1 MRRAMLL
8 LAISSI
14 AFHASGQN
22 KELEA
27 LSRANYIERFP
38 DYFFVWPVLKRR
50 TPSFTLEN
58 KNNSHQKLMY
68 RANADYYAG
77 FGVYIFEIG
86 FQFAVALPASTAV
99 TNKFGKSNAVD
110 LQANL
115 VGSNWG
121 FEIYNQKYNGYYIDD
136 PNKPIPAGV
145 PLPQRHDIWTR
156 DYGMNGVL
164 FSNKRYSL
172 RSTLNYFERQLKSVG
187 SLLFAGTISSLEL
200 RTDSALFDSKYNA
213 EFGEASNIQRLN
225 YSTIGIGPGYGHN
238 FVIKKKWFFA
248 MSLAVGPSL
257 NWLKYQGTG
266 GNWKSNVQVQIFT
279 DIRISLGYNTE
290 RFFAGISYI
299 RQSRQ
304 ISYERVHLTT
314 FNDAVKLA
322 VGYRFREVGIL
333 KRRAADFL
341 LPKSR

>member
-1 MRRAMLL
+1 
-8 LAISSI
+8 
-14 AFHASGQN
+14 
-22 KELEA
+22 
-27 LSRANYIERFP
+27 
-38 DYFFVWPVLKRR
+38 
-50 TPSFTLEN
+50 
-58 KNNSHQKLMY
+58 
-68 RANADYYAG
+68 
-77 FGVYIFEIG
+77 
-86 FQFAVALPASTAV
+86 
-99 TNKFGKSNAVD
+99 
-110 LQANL
+110 
-115 VGSNWG
+115 
-121 FEIYNQKYNGYYIDD
+121 
-136 PNKPIPAGV
+136 
-145 PLPQRHDIWTR
+145 
-156 DYGMNGVL
+156 
-164 FSNKRYSL
+164 
-172 RSTLNYFERQLKSVG
+172 
-187 SLLFAGTISSLEL
+187 
-200 RTDSALFDSKYNA
+200 
-213 EFGEASNIQRLN
+213 
-225 YSTIGIGPGYGHN
+225 
-238 FVIKKKWFFA
+238 